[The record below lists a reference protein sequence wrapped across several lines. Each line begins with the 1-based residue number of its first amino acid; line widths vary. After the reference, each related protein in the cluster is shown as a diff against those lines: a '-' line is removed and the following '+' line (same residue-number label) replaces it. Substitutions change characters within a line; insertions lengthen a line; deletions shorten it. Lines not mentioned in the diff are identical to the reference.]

1 MADPVSVPLLDH
13 FAALRDPRQHPKVL
27 YPLPEIL
34 LLVLSATRHRGGDF
48 VETTLWGTEHLAF
61 LRRFYRYANGIPSHD
76 TLCDVFAALDPEL
89 FKACFLAWI
98 SGLRDDDPDI
108 IAIDGKTSRRSHDR
122 RKGRN
127 PLHLVSAWAAR
138 QRIVLG
144 QQAAEEKSNEI
155 TAIPLLLKQ
164 LDLKGALVT
173 MDAMGTQTDIARAI
187 HDGGGDHCLA
197 LKQNWPTVYADVEQL
212 FNDPPDDIALE
223 TNEAVDLT
231 GGRIETR
238 RHTVCHKVDW
248 MTSDRHYP
256 GEPVFPDL
264 VMIGRIETTIERNG
278 KTEHETRYY
287 LCSLALCALSFARA
301 VRAHW
306 GVEDRL
312 HWVLDVVFH
321 DDLARFRTGDGPQN
335 MTLTRHT
342 ALNLRICST
351 PVGARRRRVG
361 SCVWRGKHRCRI
373 GLRCRRRSGHW
384 RTDRRPSW
392 IETPR

>member
-1 MADPVSVPLLDH
+1 MAIAVNVSLLDH
-13 FAALRDPRQHPKVL
+13 FAALSDPRQHAKVL

-34 LLVLSATRHRGGDF
+34 LLVLAATIAGADDF

-61 LRRFYRYANGIPSHD
+61 LRRFYRYESGIPSHD
-76 TLCDVFAALDPEL
+76 TLCDVFAALDPAL
-89 FKACFLAWI
+89 FKAGFLSWI
-98 SGLRDDDPDI
+98 NGLRDGDPDI

-144 QQAAEEKSNEI
+144 QPATEEKSNEI
-155 TAIPLLLKQ
+155 TAIPLLLRL

-187 HDGGGDHCLA
+187 RDGGGDYCMS
-197 LKQNWPTVYADVEQL
+197 LKKNWPAVYADVEQL
-212 FNDPPDDIALE
+212 FADPPDDVAFE
-223 TNEAVDLT
+223 THETVDLT

-238 RHTVCHKVDW
+238 RHTVCRKVDW

-264 VMIGRIETTIERNG
+264 AMIGRIETEVERNG
-278 KTEHETRYY
+278 KIEYETCYY
-287 LCSLALCALSFARA
+287 LCSIALCALTFARV

-306 GVEDRL
+306 GVENHL
-312 HWVLDVVFH
+312 HWVLDVIFRE
-321 DDLARFRTGDGPQN
+321 DLARFRTGDGPQN
-335 MTLTRHT
+335 MAIIRHT
-342 ALNLRICST
+342 ALNLLSRAKPTTSLKN
-351 PVGARRRRVG
+351 RRKRAGWNV
-361 SCVWRGKHRCRI
+361 SY
-373 GLRCRRRSGHW
+373 L
-384 RTDRRPSW
+384 
-392 IETPR
+392 ETVIRQTA

>member
-1 MADPVSVPLLDH
+1 MGSPFSVPLLDH
-13 FAALRDPRQHPKVL
+13 FAALSDPRQHAKVL

-34 LLVLSATRHRGGDF
+34 LLVLAATLAGADDF

-61 LRRFYRYANGIPSHD
+61 LKRFYRYDSGIPSHD

-98 SGLRDDDPDI
+98 NGLRDDDPDI

-144 QQAAEEKSNEI
+144 QQATEEKSNEI
-155 TAIPLLLKQ
+155 TAIPFLLKQ

-187 HDGGGDHCLA
+187 RDGGGDYCMS
-197 LKQNWPTVYADVEQL
+197 LKKNWPAVYADVEQL
-212 FNDPPDDIALE
+212 FTNPPDNVSFE
-223 TNEAVDLT
+223 TNETVDLT
-231 GGRIETR
+231 GGRLETR

-264 VMIGRIETTIERNG
+264 AMLGRIETEVERNG
-278 KTEHETRYY
+278 KTEHETPLLSVFDR
-287 LCSLALCALSFARA
+287 ALCPDLRACRCGHIGGGEPPALVHS
-301 VRAHW
+301 
-306 GVEDRL
+306 
-312 HWVLDVVFH
+312 DVIFRQ
-321 DDLARFRTGDGPQN
+321 DLARFRSGDGPQN
-335 MTLTRHT
+335 MAIIRHT
-342 ALNLRICST
+342 TLNLLSRAKPNTSLKN
-351 PVGARRRRVG
+351 RRKRAGWNVDY
-361 SCVWRGKHRCRI
+361 
-373 GLRCRRRSGHW
+373 L
-384 RTDRRPSW
+384 
-392 IETPR
+392 ETLIRQTA